1 MFAHFVLFFVI
12 SADLSCYYLLISGVI
27 LLLFGF
33 LGCICLK
40 NDPGLPEDIC
50 APHLSLKVHVGYSRP
65 RCLPM
70 AVQTVTHVCAG
81 VDGTCVDRP
90 DTLKAGG
97 AGSRVLVI
105 KTFADPDLSAPAVM
119 AAVTEIPSWA
129 VFAPGLTRAR
139 VVNTGPVDP
148 SANVGDG
155 LNGRG
160 QAPGPAAARVVR
172 SNMDPVRKYAALWP
186 VAEQVQ
192 HHRVPLVPSSTFVLG
207 STGPVLIVLTLSKP
221 GAKAAACS
229 SSKHWLIPSCL
240 RMRCDG
246 GRDQDSDEGWVRP
259 GPHKGQGHQ
268 HRSRRSQRKR
278 G

>member
-105 KTFADPDLSAPAVM
+105 KTFADPDLSAPGVM

-155 LNGRG
+155 LNGHM
-160 QAPGPAAARVVR
+160 QAPG
-172 SNMDPVRKYAALWP
+172 
-186 VAEQVQ
+186 
-192 HHRVPLVPSSTFVLG
+192 
-207 STGPVLIVLTLSKP
+207 TGVTHMHPQR
-221 GAKAAACS
+221 
-229 SSKHWLIPSCL
+229 W
-240 RMRCDG
+240 MRCANI
-246 GRDQDSDEGWVRP
+246 
-259 GPHKGQGHQ
+259 
-268 HRSRRSQRKR
+268 
-278 G
+278 